1 MEGWGEG
8 AQRIGGVSDFE
19 EGGATR
25 RHSSGGSRRLGR
37 RGKGLTA
44 STLAAMMVSSR
55 VVRAGRGCKCDD
67 GEVLST
73 ETRFRDGP
81 WPI

>member
-8 AQRIGGVSDFE
+8 AQRTGGVSDFE

-44 STLAAMMVSSR
+44 STLAAMMV
-55 VVRAGRGCKCDD
+55 AA
-67 GEVLST
+67 E
-73 ETRFRDGP
+73 
-81 WPI
+81 